1 MKLYD
6 YLPSQNGF
14 KIRHLLQHLDRPYQH
29 VPVAIFQGESRTP
42 EFLEKNPVGAIP
54 VLEPEPGVYVAESN
68 AILCY
73 LAEGTAY
80 LPAER
85 LARARVMQWLFF
97 EQYYVEPTI
106 GTLRFWVL
114 AGKVKANE
122 VLAAAKRSSGERALD
137 ALDPA
142 YKGRSR
148 RQIEMRVRREMAVRK
163 HGDVGDRVVV
173 VRQERML
180 AQVPFERIQ
189 RALARAAL
197 RGSQHFVGLHLAR
210 KHPEAQRADR
220 RLDVVLLEK

>member
-1 MKLYD
+1 MLKLYD

-14 KIRHLLQHLDRPYQH
+14 KIRLLLQHLGQPYQH

-54 VLEPEPGVYVAESN
+54 VLEPEPGVHIAESN

-85 LARARVMQWLFF
+85 LVRARVMQWLFF

-114 AGKVKANE
+114 TNKVKANE
-122 VLAAAKRSSGERALD
+122 ALAAGKRGAGERALD
-137 ALDPA
+137 ALERHLSRHPFLANDSYSIADIAVFA
-142 YKGRSR
+142 YS
-148 RQIEMRVRREMAVRK
+148 
-163 HGDVGDRVVV
+163 
-173 VRQERML
+173 
-180 AQVPFERIQ
+180 
-189 RALARAAL
+189 
-197 RGSQHFVGLHLAR
+197 HLAAD
-210 KHPEAQRADR
+210 AQFDLSSRPSLVRWIERVKGQSTALPKVYPYTPDAMA
-220 RLDVVLLEK
+220 

>member
-1 MKLYD
+1 MLKLYD

-14 KIRHLLQHLDRPYQH
+14 KIRLLLQHLGQPYQH

-54 VLEPEPGVYVAESN
+54 VLEPEPGVHIAESN

-114 AGKVKANE
+114 TNKVKANE
-122 VLAAAKRSSGERALD
+122 ALAAGKRGAGERALD
-137 ALDPA
+137 ALE
-142 YKGRSR
+142 RHLSR
-148 RQIEMRVRREMAVRK
+148 RPFLANDSYSIADIAVF
-163 HGDVGDRVVV
+163 
-173 VRQERML
+173 
-180 AQVPFERIQ
+180 AY
-189 RALARAAL
+189 
-197 RGSQHFVGLHLAR
+197 SHLAAD
-210 KHPEAQRADR
+210 AQFDLSSRPPLVRWIERVKGQSTALPKVYPYTPDAMA
-220 RLDVVLLEK
+220 

>member
-1 MKLYD
+1 MLKLYD

-14 KIRHLLQHLDRPYQH
+14 KIRLLLQHLGQPYQH

-54 VLEPEPGVYVAESN
+54 VLEPEPGVHIAESN

-73 LAEGTAY
+73 LAEGTQY

-114 AGKVKANE
+114 ANKVQANE
-122 VLAAAKRSSGERALD
+122 ALAIAKGSAAERALD
-137 ALDPA
+137 ALERHLSRHPFLANDSYSIADIAVFA
-142 YKGRSR
+142 YGHLAADAHFDLSSRPSFVRWIERVKGQS
-148 RQIEMRVRREMAVRK
+148 
-163 HGDVGDRVVV
+163 
-173 VRQERML
+173 
-180 AQVPFERIQ
+180 
-189 RALARAAL
+189 AAL
-197 RGSQHFVGLHLAR
+197 PPIYPYTQDAMG
-210 KHPEAQRADR
+210 
-220 RLDVVLLEK
+220 

>member
-1 MKLYD
+1 MLKLYD

-14 KIRHLLQHLDRPYQH
+14 KIRLLLQHLRQPYQH

-54 VLEPEPGVYVAESN
+54 VLEPEPGVYIAESN

-73 LAEGTAY
+73 LGEGTAY

-114 AGKVKANE
+114 ANKVKANE
-122 VLAAAKRSSGERALD
+122 ALATARGARTASEPAFLPRQRQLLDRRHCSVCVQPSGSRRAFRSELAAVIRALD
-137 ALDPA
+137 RAREGAVDSVAAGLPVYA
-142 YKGRSR
+142 GCYGLTRSYGLAPPGIGRFCS
-148 RQIEMRVRREMAVRK
+148 
-163 HGDVGDRVVV
+163 
-173 VRQERML
+173 
-180 AQVPFERIQ
+180 
-189 RALARAAL
+189 
-197 RGSQHFVGLHLAR
+197 
-210 KHPEAQRADR
+210 
-220 RLDVVLLEK
+220 

>member
-1 MKLYD
+1 MLKLYD

-14 KIRHLLQHLDRPYQH
+14 KVRLLLQHLDQPYQH

-54 VLEPEPGVYVAESN
+54 VLEPQPGVYIAESN

-80 LPAER
+80 LPSER

-114 AGKVKANE
+114 SGKLKANE
-122 VLAAAKRSSGERALD
+122 VLAAAKRSAGERALD
-137 ALDPA
+137 ALERHLSRHPFLANDSYSIADIAVFA
-142 YKGRSR
+142 YG
-148 RQIEMRVRREMAVRK
+148 
-163 HGDVGDRVVV
+163 
-173 VRQERML
+173 
-180 AQVPFERIQ
+180 
-189 RALARAAL
+189 
-197 RGSQHFVGLHLAR
+197 HLAADANFDLTSR
-210 KHPEAQRADR
+210 PSFVRWVERVKHQSPTLPTIYPYTQDAMA
-220 RLDVVLLEK
+220 

>member
-1 MKLYD
+1 MLKLYD

-14 KIRHLLQHLDRPYQH
+14 KIRLLLQHLGQPYQH

-54 VLEPEPGVYVAESN
+54 VLEPEPGVHIAESN

-114 AGKVKANE
+114 TNKVKANE
-122 VLAAAKRSSGERALD
+122 ALAAGKRGAGERALD
-137 ALDPA
+137 ALERHLSRHSFLANDSYSIADIAVFA
-142 YKGRSR
+142 YS
-148 RQIEMRVRREMAVRK
+148 
-163 HGDVGDRVVV
+163 H
-173 VRQERML
+173 
-180 AQVPFERIQ
+180 
-189 RALARAAL
+189 RAADAQFDL
-197 RGSQHFVGLHLAR
+197 SSRPSFVRWIERVKGESA
-210 KHPEAQRADR
+210 
-220 RLDVVLLEK
+220 VLPKIYPYTPDAMA

>member
-1 MKLYD
+1 MLKLYD
-6 YLPSQNGF
+6 YLPSLNGF
-14 KIRHLLQHLDRPYQH
+14 KIRLLLQHLGQPYQH

-54 VLEPEPGVYVAESN
+54 VLEPEPGVHIAESN

-114 AGKVKANE
+114 TNKVKANE
-122 VLAAAKRSSGERALD
+122 ALAAGKRGAGERALD
-137 ALDPA
+137 ALERHLSRHPFLANDSYSIADIAVFA
-142 YKGRSR
+142 YS
-148 RQIEMRVRREMAVRK
+148 
-163 HGDVGDRVVV
+163 
-173 VRQERML
+173 
-180 AQVPFERIQ
+180 
-189 RALARAAL
+189 
-197 RGSQHFVGLHLAR
+197 HLAAD
-210 KHPEAQRADR
+210 AQFDLSSRPSLVRWIERVKGQSTALPKVYPYTPDAMA
-220 RLDVVLLEK
+220 

>member
-14 KIRHLLQHLDRPYQH
+14 KIRHLLQHLDQPYEH

-42 EFLEKNPVGAIP
+42 EFLARNPVGAIP
-54 VLEPEPGVYVAESN
+54 VLEPEPGVYIAESN

-73 LAEGTAY
+73 LAEGTEY

-137 ALDPA
+137 ALERHLSQHPFLANDSYSIPDIAVFAYSHLAADAHFDPA
-142 YKGRSR
+142 SR
-148 RQIEMRVRREMAVRK
+148 PAFVRWMERVR
-163 HGDVGDRVVV
+163 
-173 VRQERML
+173 
-180 AQVPFERIQ
+180 AQSATLPPVYPYTPD
-189 RALARAAL
+189 AM
-197 RGSQHFVGLHLAR
+197 G
-210 KHPEAQRADR
+210 
-220 RLDVVLLEK
+220 

>member
-1 MKLYD
+1 MLKLHD

-14 KIRHLLQHLDRPYQH
+14 KIRLLLQHLGQPYQH

-54 VLEPEPGVYVAESN
+54 VLEPQAGVYIAESN

-114 AGKVKANE
+114 ANKMKANE

-137 ALDPA
+137 ALERHLSKHPFLANDSYSIADIAVFA
-142 YKGRSR
+142 YS
-148 RQIEMRVRREMAVRK
+148 
-163 HGDVGDRVVV
+163 
-173 VRQERML
+173 
-180 AQVPFERIQ
+180 
-189 RALARAAL
+189 
-197 RGSQHFVGLHLAR
+197 HLA
-210 KHPEAQRADR
+210 ADAHFDLTSR
-220 RLDVVLLEK
+220 PAFVRWIERVKTQSATLPAVYPYTPDAMG